1 MIQNVALWNYR
12 IGLWHLF
19 KAAAPLLL
27 GTVLEYGEWEL
38 LTLFVH
44 RLGPAEVATW
54 TLLGAFWDFFE
65 ALTEGIGEA
74 AANQVTYLL
83 SAGQVEA
90 AKKLSHG
97 AILMAV
103 TQAVLVTSVL
113 YMSGQYLAVLF
124 TTDPAIQNMMN
135 DSIILIGIANVIMC
149 FSQITWSLIGAQGR
163 FRLATSVIFFSR
175 WLVAMP
181 CALISIYIFAYDLN
195 AVSGSLVVGY
205 ATACCAFTVIVLR
218 SDWDRLARLMQVM
231 NQPPLVNPKIQHL
244 ISDDV
249 GGDNEVNPNDHIL
262 GLVDLDNFDDSDDD
276 SDGFGFGEYDDD
288 NQVDTEAADP
298 IAEEK

>member
-1 MIQNVALWNYR
+1 MCVFHQRNS
-12 IGLWHLF
+12 HLF
-19 KAAAPLLL
+19 QIHPIFCL
-27 GTVLEYGEWEL
+27 V
-38 LTLFVH
+38 
-44 RLGPAEVATW
+44 VATW

-163 FRLATSVIFFSR
+163 FRLATFVIFFSR
-175 WLVAMP
+175 WLVTMP

-205 ATACCAFTVIVLR
+205 ATACCALTVIVLS
-218 SDWDRLARLMQVM
+218 SDWDRLAHLMQVM
-231 NQPPLVNPKIQHL
+231 NQPPIDHQL
-244 ISDDV
+244 IEKNKAVDGDIVADD
-249 GGDNEVNPNDHIL
+249 PIL
-262 GLVDLDNFDDSDDD
+262 GLVDLENFDDSDDD
-276 SDGFGFGEYDDD
+276 SDGFGFGDYADGDVNE
-288 NQVDTEAADP
+288 NTEHSNGL
-298 IAEEK
+298 